1 MKHVTIYDPAMCCST
16 GICGAEVDQNLV
28 TFAADIDWLKSNGV
42 DVTRINLSQEPAEFA
57 ANETV
62 KSVLESA
69 GVDGLPVI
77 LLGDEMHSSG
87 RYPARAELAKMMGV
101 EYTPDASD
109 AVEKSANTGCCGPS
123 EDTKDTPSGC
133 C

>member
-16 GICGAEVDQNLV
+16 GVCGAEVDQNLV

-42 DVTRINLSQEPAEFA
+42 NVTRINLSQEPAAFA
-57 ANETV
+57 ANDAV

-87 RYPARAELAKMMGV
+87 RYPARAELAEMADV
-101 EYTPDASD
+101 DYTPDAND
-109 AVEKSANTGCCGPS
+109 TVEESASTGCCGPS
-123 EDTKDTPSGC
+123 ADADDAPTGC

>member
-16 GICGAEVDQNLV
+16 GICGAEVDQHLV

-77 LLGDEMHSSG
+77 LLGEDMHSSG
-87 RYPARAELAKMMGV
+87 RYPARAELAEMAGV
-101 EYTPDASD
+101 EFTPDAGD
-109 AVEKSANTGCCGPS
+109 AAEKSASTGCCGSDTEAKDAPS
-123 EDTKDTPSGC
+123 SC